1 MKVIVNNIAAE
12 YTDEGKG
19 PVLLFLPGWMNTLS
33 NFDELASRLVSNY
46 RIVRLDLPGFGGG
59 TETPP
64 LNWHI
69 ADYASFVKAFIEKI
83 RLDSY
88 TLVGHSFGG
97 RVVIKGVAQEM
108 LRPSRIILIA
118 PGGVAKHRTFRNQML
133 TVLAKIGKVF
143 LYIPPFVFWR
153 TQLRR
158 KLYKMLKSDYFAAG
172 ALSRVYLNAIREDL
186 QEDARKIQIPTL
198 LVWGTDD
205 EMVPLSDGRRFA
217 ELIKNSKLEIIS
229 GVGHSIH
236 RERADEVAR
245 FIRTFLTP

>member
-69 ADYASFVKAFIEKI
+69 ADYASFVKAVIEKI

-118 PGGVAKHRTFRNQML
+118 PGGGAKQKTFRNQML

-158 KLYKMLKSDYFAAG
+158 KLYKMLTSDYFAAG
-172 ALSRVYLNAIREDL
+172 PPLPGYLQATREDL

-205 EMVPLSDGRRFA
+205 EMVP
-217 ELIKNSKLEIIS
+217 
-229 GVGHSIH
+229 
-236 RERADEVAR
+236 
-245 FIRTFLTP
+245 

>member
-1 MKVIVNNIAAE
+1 MKVLVNNIATE

-19 PVLLFLPGWMNTLS
+19 PVLLLLPGWMNTLR

-69 ADYASFVKAFIEKI
+69 ADYASFVKAFTQKMG
-83 RLDSY
+83 LDSY
-88 TLVGHSFGG
+88 MLVGHSFGG

-118 PGGVAKHRTFRNQML
+118 PGGVAKHRTLRNQIL

-198 LVWGTDD
+198 LVWGADD

-229 GVGHSIH
+229 GIGHSLH
-236 RERADEVAR
+236 RERPEEIAKL
-245 FIRTFLTP
+245 IHTFLTP